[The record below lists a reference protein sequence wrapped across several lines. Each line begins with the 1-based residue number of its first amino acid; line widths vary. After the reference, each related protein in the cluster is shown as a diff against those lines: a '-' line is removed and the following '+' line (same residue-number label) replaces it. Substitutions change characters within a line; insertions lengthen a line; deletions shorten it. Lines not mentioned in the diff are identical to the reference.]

1 MVNQP
6 LVITRIFNAPRQRVW
21 QAWTN
26 PEHVKKWWGPEF
38 FTSPF
43 VEIDLRVGGKY
54 LYCMR
59 GSPGPGMVEQDFW
72 STGVYREIVPMEKLV
87 CTDNFADK
95 DGNIVPAKEYGMGD
109 DWPEELLVT
118 IELEDAG
125 EGKTKMTVT
134 HTGIPDG
141 DMSDMT
147 AAGWNGSFDKL
158 AASFT

>member
-1 MVNQP
+1 MANQP

-26 PEHVKKWWGPEF
+26 PEHVKKWWGPET

-59 GSPGPGMVEQDFW
+59 GSPGPGMTEQDFW

-109 DWPEELLVT
+109 DWPEELVVT

-125 EGKTKMTVT
+125 EGKTKMTIT
-134 HTGIPDG
+134 HTGIPEG
-141 DMSDMT
+141 EMSEMT

-158 AASFT
+158 AASLI